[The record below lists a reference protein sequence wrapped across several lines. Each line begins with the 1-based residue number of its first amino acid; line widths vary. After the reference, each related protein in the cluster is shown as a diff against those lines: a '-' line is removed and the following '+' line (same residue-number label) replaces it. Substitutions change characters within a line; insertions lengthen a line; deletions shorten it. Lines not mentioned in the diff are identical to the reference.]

1 MNKKKFSSK
10 KDVEELKEI
19 VQQLNKCFFS
29 IKETVDQLRID
40 FDLAQKQN
48 PFNVNVWLKPS
59 ELAAI
64 LKISNSTVTKWR
76 NEGLF
81 KKSSV
86 KEVVRGKRTDF
97 FYHRINAVKDASKI
111 KPIQIASNKILNSF
125 VWPIPLQRAV
135 RKKENLL

>member
-1 MNKKKFSSK
+1 MNTFSREELASK
-10 KDVEELKEI
+10 KDVKELRETVEK
-19 VQQLNKCFFS
+19 LLDSFS
-29 IKETVDQLRID
+29 VTKETVDQLRMD
-40 FDLAQKQN
+40 FDQAREGN

-64 LKISNSTVTKWR
+64 LKVSNSTVTKWR

-97 FYHRINAVKDASKI
+97 YYHRINAVKDASKI
-111 KPIQIASNKILNSF
+111 KPIQIAKKNILDRF
-125 VWPIPLQRAV
+125 A
-135 RKKENLL
+135 

>member
-1 MNKKKFSSK
+1 MNTFSREELASK
-10 KDVEELKEI
+10 KDVKELRETVEK
-19 VQQLNKCFFS
+19 LLDSFS
-29 IKETVDQLRID
+29 VTKETVDQLRMD
-40 FDLAQKQN
+40 FDLAREGN

-64 LKISNSTVTKWR
+64 LKVSNSTFTKWR

-97 FYHRINAVKDASKI
+97 YYHRINAVKDASKI

-125 VWPIPLQRAV
+125 V
-135 RKKENLL
+135 

>member
-1 MNKKKFSSK
+1 MNTFSREELASK
-10 KDVEELKEI
+10 KDVKELRETVEK
-19 VQQLNKCFFS
+19 LLDSFS
-29 IKETVDQLRID
+29 VTKETVDQLRMD
-40 FDLAQKQN
+40 FDLAREGN

-64 LKISNSTVTKWR
+64 LKVSNSTVTKWR

-86 KEVVRGKRTDF
+86 KDVVRGKRTDF
-97 FYHRINAVKDASKI
+97 YYHRINSVKDASKI

-125 VWPIPLQRAV
+125 V
-135 RKKENLL
+135 

>member
-1 MNKKKFSSK
+1 MNTFSREELASK
-10 KDVEELKEI
+10 KDVELLREVLTELR
-19 VQQLNKCFFS
+19 QSFS
-29 IKETVDQLRID
+29 YTKETVDQLRMD
-40 FDLAQKQN
+40 FDLAREGN

-97 FYHRINAVKDASKI
+97 YYHRINAVKDASKI

-125 VWPIPLQRAV
+125 V
-135 RKKENLL
+135 

>member
-1 MNKKKFSSK
+1 MSVYQREELASK
-10 KDVEELKEI
+10 KDVELLREVLTELKE
-19 VQQLNKCFFS
+19 NFS
-29 IKETVDQLRID
+29 YTKETVDQLRMD
-40 FDLAQKQN
+40 FDLAREGN

-97 FYHRINAVKDASKI
+97 YYHRINAVKDASKI

-125 VWPIPLQRAV
+125 V
-135 RKKENLL
+135 

>member
-1 MNKKKFSSK
+1 MSVYQREELASK
-10 KDVEELKEI
+10 NDVKELKETLI
-19 VQQLNKCFFS
+19 ELIENFS
-29 IKETVDQLRID
+29 ITKETVDQLRMD
-40 FDLAQKQN
+40 FDLAREGN

-64 LKISNSTVTKWR
+64 LKVSNSTVTKWR

-97 FYHRINAVKDASKI
+97 YYHRINAVKDASKI

-125 VWPIPLQRAV
+125 V
-135 RKKENLL
+135 